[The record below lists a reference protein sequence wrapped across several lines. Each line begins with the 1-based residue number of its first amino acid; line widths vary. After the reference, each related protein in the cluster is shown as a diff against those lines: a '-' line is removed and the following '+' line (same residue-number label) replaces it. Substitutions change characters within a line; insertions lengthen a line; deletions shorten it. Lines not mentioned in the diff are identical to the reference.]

1 MRGDPRALSD
11 LAVDPPVPFPVQ
23 PYKRALTHTRPAF
36 VRAEWGAEE
45 EDAEDVTQWEEDWD
59 DTETNDDFTKQLRA
73 ELERFGQ

>member
-1 MRGDPRALSD
+1 MTPGPCQISPSIPSSPSRFNP
-11 LAVDPPVPFPVQ
+11 
-23 PYKRALTHTRPAF
+23 KRALTHTRPAF